1 MNKGRI
7 LGIDYGTKRIGLAVT
22 DSLQIISGPLKTVH
36 SQDVLTFLKDYI
48 PKENVVE
55 IVIGNPMHLDG
66 SLSGPQESLNNFI
79 KSLSRTF
86 PEVPVIKLDE
96 RFTSKMAMASLH
108 ATGASK
114 KKKQNKEEID
124 LISAVLIL
132 QSHMEQK
139 TFLKH

>member
-22 DSLQIISGPLKTVH
+22 DSLQLISGPLKTVH
-36 SQDVLTFLKDYI
+36 SQDVLDFLKDYI
-48 PKENVVE
+48 FKENVIE

-66 SLSGPQESLNNFI
+66 SLSGPQESLSNFI
-79 KSLSRTF
+79 KALNKTF
-86 PEVPVIKLDE
+86 PQIPVIKLDE
-96 RFTSKMAMASLH
+96 RFTSKMALASMH
-108 ATGASK
+108 ESGASK
-114 KKKQNKEEID
+114 KKKQSKEEID

-139 TFLKH
+139 IFLKH